1 MSEVFLSYKR
11 EDEVRVG
18 RLARALEGAG
28 FSVWWDRSL
37 AGGENWRG
45 GIQNAL
51 DRAACVVVVWTHESV
66 GPAGDFVRDE
76 AVRAK
81 RRGVLVPV
89 ALDRV
94 DPPMGFGE
102 IQAIDLAHWRGGSRD
117 PFFQDLVAAVQAKS
131 EGRAVP
137 PATGPAK
144 RLARRLTYSGLASA
158 MAFGGV
164 AFGLNAFHA
173 QDGVCGVP
181 LLQPRISDVCGALG
195 LGNRPSKGER
205 IAWERRE
212 PGSCADLRRH
222 IERFPGGAYR
232 DEAASMLAGRRVT
245 QTEVWTPATRRL
257 ELVELQ
263 GDVPSATAAA
273 KADALAR
280 AATRAERRCKA
291 FAVTSSFRFKSAMP
305 VPQVWNCSP
314 LAQGVTCGLEGEAVC
329 DLDERSIQ
337 EYETCGK

>member
-1 MSEVFLSYKR
+1 
-11 EDEVRVG
+11 
-18 RLARALEGAG
+18 
-28 FSVWWDRSL
+28 
-37 AGGENWRG
+37 
-45 GIQNAL
+45 
-51 DRAACVVVVWTHESV
+51 
-66 GPAGDFVRDE
+66 VRDE
-76 AVRAK
+76 AGQAK

-94 DPPMGFGE
+94 DPPLGFGE
-102 IQAIDLAHWRGGSRD
+102 IQAIDLVHWKGGSRD
-117 PFFQDLVAAVQAKS
+117 PFFQDLVAAVRAKS

-137 PATGPAK
+137 AARGPAK
-144 RLARRLTYSGLASA
+144 RLTRRLTYSGLASA

-181 LLQPRISDVCGALG
+181 LLQPWISDVCGALR
-195 LGNRPSKGER
+195 LGNRPSKSER

-222 IERFPGGAYR
+222 IERFPDGIYR
-232 DEAASMLAGRRVT
+232 DEAAGMLAGRRVT
-245 QTEVWTPATRRL
+245 QTEVWTAAMHRL

-263 GDVPSATAAA
+263 GDVPSGTAAA
-273 KADALAR
+273 KVDALAR
-280 AATRAERRCKA
+280 ATVRAERMCKA
-291 FAVTSSFRFKSAMP
+291 FAATGSFRFKSAMP
-305 VPQVWNCSP
+305 IPQVWNCSR

-329 DLDERSIQ
+329 DLDERRIQ